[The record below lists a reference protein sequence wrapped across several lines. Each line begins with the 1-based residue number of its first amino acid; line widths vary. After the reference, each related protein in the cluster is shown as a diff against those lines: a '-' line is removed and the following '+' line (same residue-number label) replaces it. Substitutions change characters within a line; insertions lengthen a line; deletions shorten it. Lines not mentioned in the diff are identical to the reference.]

1 MNKLLGPLG
10 AAALLA
16 VLPATPALAEGAV
29 ITPDGSC
36 GGFVPNEDGS
46 QGSGLLGEISLS
58 NSTKSGNLNITCKF
72 DVPEELVPSKTRKA
86 SDFLCAFPDGT
97 LADYSRMVVTPGGSG
112 SLTCKKR
119 G

>member
-1 MNKLLGPLG
+1 MKRLPALLG
-10 AAALLA
+10 AAALLT
-16 VLPATPALAEGAV
+16 LMPATPALADGAV
-29 ITPDGSC
+29 ITPDGIC

-46 QGSGLLGEISLS
+46 SGPAIFGEISLS

-72 DVPEELVPSKTRKA
+72 DVPDELVPSRTRKA
-86 SDFLCAFPDGT
+86 ANFICGFPDGST
-97 LADYSRMVVTPGGSG
+97 STNSRMVVTPGGNG